1 MPQPASQ
8 GVMPVCDGTM
18 TVLVDGSLSCS
29 VDWEYV
35 DVSVVQAFSVDDID
49 IPTAGESYITGV
61 AVIVLMLLVTKP
73 LKSILS
79 MFR

>member
-1 MPQPASQ
+1 
-8 GVMPVCDGTM
+8 MPVCDGDM
-18 TVLVDGSLSCS
+18 TTNVDGSLSCS
-29 VDWEYV
+29 VDWEHV
-35 DVSVVQAFSVDDID
+35 DVSVVQAFTVADID
-49 IPTAGESYITGV
+49 LASASESYITGV